1 LPTRYTATEI
11 FLEGALM
18 DSTETDLKA
27 RLVFFRDNIP
37 TWARKASALKA
48 RVEEIRGAS
57 EIDEPEFLAIETSL
71 GELHDE
77 TAAFNELVG
86 EVSRIS
92 PAASA
97 ELAEAGDA
105 FRLILLELTEL
116 SVALYSVRSGLN
128 EIGDDIETPLDSPV
142 ESSVS
147 RNATA
152 P

>member
-1 LPTRYTATEI
+1 
-11 FLEGALM
+11 M

-27 RLVFFRDNIP
+27 RLVFFRDKIP
-37 TWARKASALKA
+37 TWALKASALKS
-48 RVEEIRGAS
+48 RVGEIRKAS
-57 EIDEPEFLAIETSL
+57 EIDETELLAIETSL
-71 GELHDE
+71 GELHEE

-92 PAASA
+92 PVASA

-116 SVALYSVRSGLN
+116 SVALYSVRSGLD
-128 EIGDDIETPLDSPV
+128 EISEGIDAPADGAIEPAPPADA
-142 ESSVS
+142 
-147 RNATA
+147 ATA